1 MLDSLARSYGDEAEQ
16 EDERARADLREAGA
30 EPEDFAEPKSAPEAQ
45 AAQPF
50 LPGVIEL
57 GPTSLKNI
65 RIIEEL
71 PLDFA
76 RAQDHRGQWI
86 VLVGENGSG
95 KSSILRALALT
106 LTTYGVA
113 VHGHGDFPAGL
124 VGSSGNVGAC
134 TVVCNGEEYRL
145 TLTKGAREV
154 ELKQEPNGT
163 TPRPLVFGYG
173 CRRGSIFGGPRVA
186 DIERV
191 TSDIDTLFN
200 ELVRI
205 FPTFDWLKR
214 QKLRA
219 LQEPA
224 YAPIYE
230 RLMDGICSLL
240 PDVERIDIYGDDLW
254 AIAPKLGGDV
264 SVAALSDGY
273 LTTIGWV
280 VNIIA
285 RWFEPA
291 KELHVPVDKDFFE
304 NMTGVVLL
312 DEPDLHLHPRWQMR
326 AHLRRAPALQEHDL
340 RRHHPQPLYPL
351 RRPSRGECGSWSATR
366 TTKSSPARA
375 AQPAA
380 HDRQRPLR
388 DVFRHDDRVPER
400 ARRDAGASTPSSP
413 ATPSAATSR
422 TPTCSASSPGSAMPA
437 WSRECSPFPA
447 SRSPPTPPSPRHD
460 PHPPRRRAPGA
471 HGGAEHSPTEASR
484 HRRGWT
490 TDPQADHRV

>member
-1 MLDSLARSYGDEAEQ
+1 MSLVRQLYRPEGEAEPPPGAERTAREQEARAAYRMLEAWRGYPGQGLPAEAREDHLHTWSTTMLDVLATEGRGAVGAIEVAKILARAPVGEDEHWPCLAARRLLESGAYPRLADGLHTAKRNLRGVVSKSIGEGGKQEREIAAAFHRSAEILRIECPRTAAMLDSLARSYGDEAEQ

-113 VHGHGDFPAGL
+113 VHGHGDLPAGL

-280 VNIIA
+280 VD
-285 RWFEPA
+285 
-291 KELHVPVDKDFFE
+291 LDCPV
-304 NMTGVVLL
+304 V
-312 DEPDLHLHPRWQMR
+312 
-326 AHLRRAPALQEHDL
+326 
-340 RRHHPQPLYPL
+340 
-351 RRPSRGECGSWSATR
+351 
-366 TTKSSPARA
+366 
-375 AQPAA
+375 
-380 HDRQRPLR
+380 
-388 DVFRHDDRVPER
+388 
-400 ARRDAGASTPSSP
+400 
-413 ATPSAATSR
+413 
-422 TPTCSASSPGSAMPA
+422 
-437 WSRECSPFPA
+437 
-447 SRSPPTPPSPRHD
+447 
-460 PHPPRRRAPGA
+460 
-471 HGGAEHSPTEASR
+471 
-484 HRRGWT
+484 
-490 TDPQADHRV
+490 